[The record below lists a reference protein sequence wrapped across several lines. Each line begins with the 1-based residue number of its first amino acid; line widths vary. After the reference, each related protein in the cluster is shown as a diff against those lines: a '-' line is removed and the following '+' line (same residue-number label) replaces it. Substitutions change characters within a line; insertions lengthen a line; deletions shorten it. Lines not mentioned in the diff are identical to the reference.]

1 MPRVASNTGLVA
13 ARIRPVSRPKKK
25 QVNLSGSTKP
35 APFVLRPFSGLF
47 NPYPYGCSVLCNHPA
62 DGEAKDVVRR
72 AKDCWATEGKA
83 LLLPAEMELIRA
95 TLLAGG
101 RPGRAR
107 PGNGMG
113 DGSAAGPEATAVP
126 EELFRRYTD
135 TDSRPLTPA
144 PTVASGPALHVT
156 APDPPAVNPRER
168 TTLVLDLRANSQDQD
183 IETLSWHALSLE
195 PLPSPRRSEIFVP
208 RPTMLL
214 PLNVTPSV
222 PAPPPPTVNV
232 SNASTPKNIA
242 AAADVD
248 SESDE
253 TPMRRRGKRLR
264 KRKCR
269 RGSTYGQQTEVRDPP
284 EPLETQV
291 SQVETG
297 YKNNSSRPSLAD
309 GTVILPSSEVP
320 IPLPAD
326 RVLPNSFIDADILK
340 HLGRQLDRDT
350 VEGEFSTKRR
360 IALEEALRV
369 KTELY
374 GEKENKE
381 KCPEP
386 AASSLNVPRVF
397 SRQSSRFEI
406 PLDSRTL
413 GEMSS
418 LDYLSRHVFVTPGRK
433 LIFRRAFNRY
443 FEEDENGVKHMLP
456 DNIPVA
462 LEEVMGRSL
471 AEDQSLKF
479 KNTVGDITVPV
490 DFRTWCG
497 ICAAAERLLAPLPP
511 RDTDPPTWIERVD
524 LEGLER
530 RLKSVD
536 PDPKLASLLTEIRD
550 R

>member
-1 MPRVASNTGLVA
+1 MPRVSSSTGLVA
-13 ARIRPVSRPKKK
+13 ARIRPVSRPRKK
-25 QVNLSGSTKP
+25 QVDLSGYTKP

-101 RPGRAR
+101 RSQS
-107 PGNGMG
+107 GNRRTSRGIT
-113 DGSAAGPEATAVP
+113 DPAAPDATTVP
-126 EELFRRYTD
+126 EELFRHYAE

-144 PTVASGPALHVT
+144 PTLASGPALYVT
-156 APDPPAVNPRER
+156 SPDPPTVYPRER
-168 TTLVLDLRANSQDQD
+168 TTLVLDLRANSQEQD

-195 PLPSPRRSEIFVP
+195 PLPSPRRTEVFVP
-208 RPTMLL
+208 RPSLLL
-214 PLNVTPSV
+214 PLNPSTSV
-222 PAPPPPTVNV
+222 PAAPPPTVNV
-232 SNASTPKNIA
+232 SNASTPKNTA
-242 AAADVD
+242 GEGSD
-248 SESDE
+248 SESDG
-253 TPMRRRGKRLR
+253 PSMRRRGKRLR

-269 RGSTYGQQTEVRDPP
+269 RGSTYGQQNEVRDPP

-291 SQVETG
+291 SQVEIG
-297 YKNNSSRPSLAD
+297 LGDSSARPPVAD
-309 GTVILPSSEVP
+309 GTVLSPSSKEP
-320 IPLPAD
+320 IASPPY
-326 RVLPNSFIDADILK
+326 RIFPESFIDADILK

-369 KTELY
+369 KASQARNGTEV
-374 GEKENKE
+374 KEE
-381 KCPEP
+381 TGPS
-386 AASSLNVPRVF
+386 ASSLNVPRVF
-397 SRQSSRFEI
+397 SRQSSRFEL
-406 PLDSRTL
+406 PLDSRTFA
-413 GEMSS
+413 EMSP
-418 LDYLSRHVFVTPGRK
+418 LDYLGRHVFVTPGRK

-443 FEEDENGVKHMLP
+443 FEEDSTGTRHMLP
-456 DNIPVA
+456 DKIQVG
-462 LEEVMGRSL
+462 LEEVMGRSFS
-471 AEDQSLKF
+471 EDQSLKF
-479 KNTVGDITVPV
+479 VSTVGVVQVPV

-511 RDTDPPTWIERVD
+511 RDADPPTWIERVD

-530 RLKSVD
+530 RLRSVEAD
-536 PDPKLASLLTEIRD
+536 SKLALLLTEIRD